1 MIEDFDSELDPGAF
15 QNELDR
21 FEKTIAQNENTF
33 FDADIFEELLD
44 HFMANSMHKKAMSCV
59 NMAMGQY
66 PFNPTFQ
73 LRKSQLLVAIG
84 KWSEAFKILHYL
96 ESSHPNDDEVL
107 LTIANIYSLQREYDK
122 AILYYERALEILE
135 DEQVEDIVMDLAL
148 EYENAN
154 QFDKAVHILESA
166 LHKSPENEAFIYELA
181 YCYEF
186 LEKPE
191 KSIEYYNQFID
202 ANPYSFI
209 AWYNLGNAY
218 YKLDQFEKAIW
229 AYDYSIII
237 NEEFKS
243 AYFNKAN
250 VLMAMNDYNKAIDAY
265 RDSLY
270 NDQPDALTFSYIG
283 ECYEKL
289 EDYELANDFYN
300 KSIKLSNEIAEA
312 WFGKGIVAD
321 IQGYDCES
329 RNYLKRAVEL
339 DPSNNNYKVVLAES
353 YEKASFWEESKKIYE
368 EVIESDVA
376 DVNALIGWA
385 RVIENMESV
394 HAATY
399 KLESH
404 VVDHQLEGEIV
415 MYLSML
421 MWNANMFTEALLLI
435 DQSLKNDFALL
446 KSLLLHFPEAKDIE
460 EIQNL
465 IEINRKD

>member
-1 MIEDFDSELDPGAF
+1 MTEDFDSELDPGAF
-15 QNELDR
+15 QKEIQR
-21 FEKTIAQNENTF
+21 FEKTIADNKNTF
-33 FDADIFEELLD
+33 FDADIFEELVD
-44 HFMANSMHKKAMSCV
+44 HYMVSNEPKKAMYCV

-73 LRKSQLLVAIG
+73 LRKAQLLVSNG
-84 KWSEAFKILHYL
+84 KWSEAFKILNFL
-96 ESSHPNDDEVL
+96 ESSQPTDDEVL
-107 LTIANIYSLQREYDK
+107 LTIANIYSVQRQYDK
-122 AILYYERALEILE
+122 AILYYERALELIE
-135 DEQVEDIVMDLAL
+135 DDHVEDIVMDLAL
-148 EYENAN
+148 EYENVN
-154 QFDKAVHILESA
+154 QFEKAVHILETA
-166 LHKSPENEAFIYELA
+166 LDKNPSNEAFIYELA

-191 KSIEYYNQFID
+191 KSIDYYNRFID

-218 YKLDQFEKAIW
+218 YKIDDYEKAIW

-250 VLMAMNDYNKAIDAY
+250 VLMAINNYEEAIEAY

-270 NDQPDALTFSYIG
+270 KDQPDALTFSYIG

-289 EDYELANDFYN
+289 EEYELANEFYN
-300 KSIKLSNEIAEA
+300 KSIELSNEIAEA

-321 IQGYDCES
+321 IQGFECES
-329 RNYLKRAVEL
+329 RNYLQKAVAL
-339 DPSNNNYKVVLAES
+339 DPSNYNYKVVLAES
-353 YEKASFWEESKKIYE
+353 YEKASFLEESIATYE
-368 EVIESDVA
+368 EVLQARPDDE
-376 DVNALIGWA
+376 NALIGWA
-385 RVIENMESV
+385 RTLTTSENYLS
-394 HAATY
+394 AIQ

-404 VVDHQLEGEIV
+404 IVDHQLSGEIEIF
-415 MYLSML
+415 LATL
-421 MWNANMFTEALLLI
+421 MWKAGMFTEALLLI
-435 DQSLKNDFALL
+435 DQSLKSDFGLL
-446 KSLLLHFPEAKDIE
+446 KSLLLHFPEANDIE